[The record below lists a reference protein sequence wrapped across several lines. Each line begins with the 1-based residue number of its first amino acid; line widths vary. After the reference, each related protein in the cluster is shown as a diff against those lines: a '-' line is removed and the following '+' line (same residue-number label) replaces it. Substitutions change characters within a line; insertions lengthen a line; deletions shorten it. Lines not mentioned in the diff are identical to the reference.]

1 MEKIWQT
8 ILEFYQKSIQ
18 RPFVSSFIT
27 DDRWKML
34 LEGFGNTLLITVL
47 AAIIGIVI
55 GIVVAMIRTTYDNN
69 LESWSRR
76 GGLGF
81 LVMRVLNRLC
91 KIYLS
96 VFRGTPVMVQLLI
109 AYLIILNNVDNTLVV
124 ATVAFGVNSGAYV
137 AEIMRSGIM
146 SIDRGQIEA
155 GRSLGFNYAQTMLRI
170 VLPQALK
177 NTLPPLLNEFIALL
191 KETSVAGYIGVR
203 DLNKA
208 GELIRGVSF
217 EIFMPLI
224 AVAAIYLCVVLLL
237 TNLVGKLER
246 RLRRSDH

>member
-1 MEKIWQT
+1 MEKLFD
-8 ILEFYQKSIQ
+8 ILLQFYEKSIKK
-18 RPFVSSFIT
+18 PFVASFIT

-34 LEGFGNTLLITVL
+34 FQGLGNTLLITL
-47 AAIIGIVI
+47 AAALIGVAIGII
-55 GIVVAMIRTTYDNN
+55 VAMIRTTYDNN

-81 LVMRVLNRLC
+81 WIMRFLNSVC

-109 AYLIILNNVDNTLVV
+109 AYLIILSNVDNTVIV
-124 ATVAFGVNSGAYV
+124 AIVAFGINSGAYV

-155 GRSLGFNYAQTMLRI
+155 GRSLGFNYAQTMIRI

-217 EIFMPLI
+217 EIMMPLF

-237 TNLVGKLER
+237 TYLVGNLER
-246 RLRRSDH
+246 RMRRSDH

>member
-1 MEKIWQT
+1 MDKLFELIVQ
-8 ILEFYQKSIQ
+8 FYEKSIKK
-18 RPFVSSFIT
+18 PFVSSFIT
-27 DDRWKML
+27 DNRWKML
-34 LEGFGNTLLITVL
+34 LEGLGNTLLITLIAAVIGVL
-47 AAIIGIVI
+47 IGII
-55 GIVVAMIRTTYDNN
+55 VAMIRTTYDNN
-69 LESWSRR
+69 VETWSRR

-81 LVMRVLNRLC
+81 FIMRVLNQLC

-109 AYLIILNNVDNTLVV
+109 AYLIILSNVENTIVV
-124 ATVAFGVNSGAYV
+124 AIVAFGVNSGAYV

-217 EIFMPLI
+217 EIFMPLF

-237 TNLVGKLER
+237 TYLVSKLER

>member
-1 MEKIWQT
+1 MEKLFELIVQ
-8 ILEFYQKSIQ
+8 FYEKSIKK
-18 RPFVSSFIT
+18 PFIASFIT

-34 LEGFGNTLLITVL
+34 LQGLGNTLLITLV
-47 AAIIGIVI
+47 AALIGVVI
-55 GIVVAMIRTTYDNN
+55 GVVVAMIRTTYDNN
-69 LESWSRR
+69 VDSWSRR
-76 GGLGF
+76 GGFGF
-81 LVMRVLNRLC
+81 FIMRILNGLC

-109 AYLIILNNVDNTLVV
+109 AYLIILSNVESTLVV
-124 ATVAFGVNSGAYV
+124 AIAAFGINSGAYV

-155 GRSLGFNYAQTMLRI
+155 GRSLGFNYAQTMWRI

-217 EIFMPLI
+217 EIFMPLF
-224 AVAAIYLCVVLLL
+224 AVAAVYLAVVLLL
-237 TNLVGKLER
+237 TYLVGKLER

>member
-1 MEKIWQT
+1 MEKIWQAL
-8 ILEFYQKSIQ
+8 LEFYENSIKQ
-18 RPFVSSFIT
+18 PFISSFIT

-34 LEGFGNTLLITVL
+34 LEGFGNTLLITLL
-47 AAIIGIVI
+47 AAIIGIFI

-76 GGLGF
+76 GGFGF
-81 LVMRVLNRLC
+81 CIMRILNRLC

-109 AYLIILNNVDNTLVV
+109 AYLIILSNVENTLVV
-124 ATVAFGVNSGAYV
+124 ATIAFGVNSGAYV

-170 VLPQALK
+170 VLPQAFK

-237 TNLVGKLER
+237 TNLVGKMER

>member
-1 MEKIWQT
+1 MDK
-8 ILEFYQKSIQ
+8 ILEILMTLFEKWIKK
-18 RPFVSSFIT
+18 PFISSFIT
-27 DDRWKML
+27 DDRWEML
-34 LEGFGNTLLITVL
+34 LEGLGNTLLITL
-47 AAIIGIVI
+47 AAALIGVLIGII
-55 GIVVAMIRTTYDNN
+55 VAMIRTTYDNN
-69 LESWSRR
+69 LETWSRR
-76 GGLGF
+76 GGFGF
-81 LVMRVLNRLC
+81 FIMKILNALC

-109 AYLIILNNVDNTLVV
+109 AYLIILSNVDNTLIV
-124 ATVAFGVNSGAYV
+124 AILAFGVNSGAYV

-217 EIFMPLI
+217 EIFMPLF
-224 AVAAIYLCVVLLL
+224 AVAAIYLIVVLLL
-237 TNLVGKLER
+237 TYLVGKLER

>member
-1 MEKIWQT
+1 MGKIWETLLQ
-8 ILEFYQKSIQ
+8 FYDKSIKQ
-18 RPFVSSFIT
+18 PFISSFIT

-34 LEGFGNTLLITVL
+34 LEGFGNTLLITL
-47 AAIIGIVI
+47 AAAVI
-55 GIVVAMIRTTYDNN
+55 GIFIGIIVAMVRTTYDNN
-69 LESWSRR
+69 LESWSHR
-76 GGLGF
+76 GGIGF
-81 LVMRVLNRLC
+81 FIMRVLNRLC

-109 AYLIILNNVDNTLVV
+109 AYLIILSNVENTLVV
-124 ATVAFGVNSGAYV
+124 ATIAFGVNSGAYV

-237 TNLVGKLER
+237 THLVGKLER
-246 RLRRSDH
+246 RLRRSEH

>member
-1 MEKIWQT
+1 MEKLFELIVQFF
-8 ILEFYQKSIQ
+8 EKSIKK
-18 RPFVSSFIT
+18 PFVASFIT

-34 LEGFGNTLLITVL
+34 LQGLGNTLLITLV
-47 AAIIGIVI
+47 AALIGVVI
-55 GIVVAMIRTTYDNN
+55 GVIVAMIRTTYDNN
-69 LESWSRR
+69 VDSWSRR
-76 GGLGF
+76 GGFGF
-81 LVMRVLNRLC
+81 FIMRTLNGLC

-109 AYLIILNNVDNTLVV
+109 AYLIILSNVESTLVV
-124 ATVAFGVNSGAYV
+124 AIAAFGINSGAYV

-155 GRSLGFNYAQTMLRI
+155 GRSLGFNYAQTMWRI

-217 EIFMPLI
+217 EIFMPLF
-224 AVAAIYLCVVLLL
+224 AVAAVYLTVVLLL
-237 TNLVGKLER
+237 TYLVGKLER

>member
-1 MEKIWQT
+1 MEKLFD
-8 ILEFYQKSIQ
+8 ILLQFYEKSIKK
-18 RPFVSSFIT
+18 PFVASFIT

-34 LEGFGNTLLITVL
+34 LEGLGNTLLITL
-47 AAIIGIVI
+47 MAALIGIAI
-55 GIVVAMIRTTYDNN
+55 GIIVAMIRTTYDNN
-69 LESWSRR
+69 KESWSRR
-76 GGLGF
+76 GGFGF
-81 LVMRVLNRLC
+81 FIMRFLDGVC
-91 KIYLS
+91 KVYLA

-109 AYLIILNNVDNTLVV
+109 AYLIILTNVENTLIV
-124 ATVAFGVNSGAYV
+124 AVLAFGINSGAYV

-155 GRSLGFNYAQTMLRI
+155 GRSLGFNYAQTMVRI

-237 TNLVGKLER
+237 TYLVGRLER
-246 RLRRSDH
+246 RLRRSEH

>member
-1 MEKIWQT
+1 MGNISEMLT
-8 ILEFYQKSIQ
+8 HFFEESIKK
-18 RPFVSSFIT
+18 PFINSFVT

-34 LEGFGNTLLITVL
+34 LQGFGNTLLITLV
-47 AAIIGIVI
+47 AALIGIIIGII
-55 GIVVAMIRTTYDNN
+55 VAMIRTTYDNN
-69 LESWSRR
+69 LESLKKR

-81 LVMRVLNRLC
+81 FVMRLLNSLC

-109 AYLIILNNVDNTLVV
+109 AYLIILSNVESTIVV
-124 ATVAFGVNSGAYV
+124 AIVAFGINSGAYV

-155 GRSLGFNYAQTMLRI
+155 GRSLGFNYARTMTHI
-170 VLPQALK
+170 VLPQAFK

-217 EIFMPLI
+217 EIFMPLF
-224 AVAAIYLCVVLLL
+224 AVAATYLVVVLLL
-237 TNLVGKLER
+237 TYLVNRLER

>member
-1 MEKIWQT
+1 MGNISEMLT
-8 ILEFYQKSIQ
+8 RFFEESIKK
-18 RPFVSSFIT
+18 PFINSFIT

-34 LEGFGNTLLITVL
+34 LQGFGNTLLITLV
-47 AAIIGIVI
+47 AALIGIIIGVI
-55 GIVVAMIRTTYDNN
+55 VAMIRTTYDNN
-69 LESWSRR
+69 LESMKKR

-81 LVMRVLNRLC
+81 FVMRLLNSLC

-109 AYLIILNNVDNTLVV
+109 AYLIILSNVESTIVV
-124 ATVAFGVNSGAYV
+124 AIVAFGINSGAYV

-155 GRSLGFNYAQTMLRI
+155 GRSLGFNYARTMMHI
-170 VLPQALK
+170 VLPQAFK

-217 EIFMPLI
+217 EIFMPLF
-224 AVAAIYLCVVLLL
+224 AVAATYLVVVLLL
-237 TNLVGKLER
+237 TYLVGRLER
-246 RLRRSDH
+246 RLRRSEH

>member
-1 MEKIWQT
+1 MGNLTE
-8 ILEFYQKSIQ
+8 ILVQFFEKSIKK
-18 RPFVSSFIT
+18 PFINSFIT

-34 LEGFGNTLLITVL
+34 LQGFGNTLLITLV
-47 AAIIGIVI
+47 AALIGVVI
-55 GIVVAMIRTTYDNN
+55 GVIVAMIRTTYDNN
-69 LESWSRR
+69 LESWSKR

-81 LVMRVLNRLC
+81 FVMKLLNGLC
-91 KIYLS
+91 KVYLS

-109 AYLIILNNVDNTLVV
+109 AYLIILSNVENTIVV
-124 ATVAFGVNSGAYV
+124 AIVAFGVNSGAYV

-155 GRSLGFNYAQTMLRI
+155 GRSLGFNYAQTMSKI

-217 EIFMPLI
+217 EIFMPLF
-224 AVAAIYLCVVLLL
+224 AVAAVYLCVVLLL
-237 TNLVGKLER
+237 TYLVGRLER
-246 RLRRSDH
+246 RLRRSEH